1 MIRAAAVVL
10 VALGV
15 IFGLASC
22 GDSSEGGS
30 PTTPTDDPTGTTS
43 ASASDELTGCLIGAG
58 FVEPANLVATV
69 EIDGVEKVAALAFP
83 PPHSED
89 DYLVVYEAPDD
100 SSAAKAAAEFA
111 GGPFIEQVGSLLYT
125 VAGANDPLTPKQSD
139 DINECLRQ

>member
-22 GDSSEGGS
+22 GDSSERGS
-30 PTTPTDDPTGTTS
+30 PTTPTNDPTGTTS
-43 ASASDELTGCLIGAG
+43 ASDDLTGCLIGAG
-58 FVEPANLVATV
+58 FIEPANLVATV
-69 EIDGVEKVAALAFP
+69 EIDGVERVAALAFP
-83 PPHSED
+83 PPHSDD

-111 GGPFIEQVGSLLYT
+111 GGPFIEQVDSLLYT
-125 VAGANDPLTPKQSD
+125 VAGANDPLTPRQSK
-139 DINECLRQ
+139 DISECLRQ